1 MKYNIYVQNQLVDV
15 VEAPNTG
22 IAIANAT
29 QKLQNGEIQYDNS
42 KPQDLKVEP
51 VKDWLCFLKDN

>member
-15 VEAPNTG
+15 IEAPNTG

-29 QKLQNGEIQYDNS
+29 QKLQNVEIQYDNS
-42 KPQDLKVEP
+42 KPQNLKVEP
-51 VKDWLCFLKDN
+51 IKD